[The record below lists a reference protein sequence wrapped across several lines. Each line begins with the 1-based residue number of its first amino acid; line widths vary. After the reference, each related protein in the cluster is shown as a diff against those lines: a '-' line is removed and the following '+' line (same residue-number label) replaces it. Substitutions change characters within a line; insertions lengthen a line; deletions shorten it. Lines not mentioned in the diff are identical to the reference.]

1 MSFDYQHLKSAAF
14 SGILFMSVYHVI
26 SSILQ
31 SAFLVSFFFLFNC
44 VLSTLALLAVNKPKI
59 DHVKLTLS
67 VMLLSSFSLYIFLL
81 SHLDT
86 PNATSIWFCIIIL
99 CNSVLLSSSLA
110 FRLNLSIIIS
120 YWLIIV
126 LLSNKSLLH
135 IESALTLTLI
145 TLLISMLGQVTRNLV
160 NQLELSI
167 KTDTLTGCIQ
177 TDEFKLELAKV
188 TQLFDRYNTPFSLI
202 CIKYDS
208 AFPSESE
215 FEIWIKELAQLYQ
228 SRLRK
233 TDILCRFNS
242 QKFMILLPSTPHK
255 NAETLCSDLKK
266 CADAYEFSYQ
276 KAANPHNINTRLTFV
291 TETYT
296 DKDTLEDWFQKL
308 QSK

>member
-1 MSFDYQHLKSAAF
+1 MNFNYQQLKSAAL

-26 SSILQ
+26 SSMLHGT
-31 SAFLVSFFFLFNC
+31 FLISFLFLFNC
-44 VLSTLALLAVNKPKI
+44 VLSTLALLALNKPKL
-59 DHVKLTLS
+59 DHTKLTLS
-67 VMLLSSFSLYIFLL
+67 VMLLSCFSLFIFMLNN
-81 SHLDT
+81 LDT
-86 PNATSIWFCIIIL
+86 PNVSSTWFCIIIF
-99 CNSVLLSSSLA
+99 CNAVLLSSSVA
-110 FRLNLSIIIS
+110 FRLNLLVIVS
-120 YWLIIV
+120 YWLIIMLV
-126 LLSNKSLLH
+126 STKSLLH

-145 TLLISMLGQVTRNLV
+145 TLLITILGQVTRNLV
-160 NQLELSI
+160 SQLALSI

-202 CIKYDS
+202 CIKYAS

-242 QKFMILLPSTPHK
+242 QKFMILLPSTPYK
-255 NAETLCSDLKK
+255 NAEVLCSDLKK

-276 KAANPHNINTRLTFV
+276 KVANPNNINTRLTFV